1 ARRLQRHRRSP
12 NRHQPFP
19 ARDQRQS
26 QTLRVDRR
34 PRCHHRQGAPRETSV
49 SVDPLVLLPFQ
60 YSWSFRVGL
69 QTHVDEIKQIAE
81 DEFTLTTAWNEW
93 QALPPRLP
101 RQSNQHGRE
110 TARSESRGFP
120 GVWKGATLG

>member
-93 QALPPRLP
+93 QALLLRDFPDKAI
-101 RQSNQHGRE
+101 N
-110 TARSESRGFP
+110 TAAKQLDPKAEVFP
-120 GVWKGATLG
+120 GFGK